1 MGHKCSGSPALSL
14 SRGIQ
19 CTKAGDLG
27 VWMVLLSVPKEKALV
42 PVRLMRAD
50 LLTEGPP
57 LEKML
62 SCVRATPQRSHFL

>member
-1 MGHKCSGSPALSL
+1 MGHKCSGSPALFISL
-14 SRGIQ
+14 SRRIQ
-19 CTKAGDLG
+19 YTKAGDLG
-27 VWMVLLSVPKEKALV
+27 VWMVLLSVSKEKALV

-62 SCVRATPQRSHFL
+62 SLPMS